1 MNSPPPNDNP
11 QQFFTGI
18 IPPLSVYLLAMTDIL
33 ALFMCL
39 GLGELV
45 LIILVTIIIVLF
57 AVHRKKR

>member
-1 MNSPPPNDNP
+1 MPFNIS
-11 QQFFTGI
+11 
-18 IPPLSVYLLAMTDIL
+18 SCLLAARPPYRYIRCMTDIL

-57 AVHRKKR
+57 AVHRKNR

>member
-1 MNSPPPNDNP
+1 M
-11 QQFFTGI
+11 I
-18 IPPLSVYLLAMTDIL
+18 DIL

-57 AVHRKKR
+57 AVHRKNR